1 MDYPIP
7 INDDLSISTTA
18 FIFLVV
24 FCALFMFKLRWA
36 YSPSVGEELKAIRD
50 DVKDIKN
57 LLYERDRNS

>member
-7 INDDLSISTTA
+7 LNDDLSISTTA

-36 YSPSVGEELKAIRD
+36 YSPSVGEELKIINYKVDLILSKLD
-50 DVKDIKN
+50 D
-57 LLYERDRNS
+57 